1 LLLFDKLRSF
11 VNDAFLNY
19 IFDVEKYDLESYFKG
34 LFKKEDLKKDYLL
47 IIRVNLC
54 EEFEVVGKVDL
65 DNLIEKAQ
73 S

>member
-19 IFDVEKYDLESYFKG
+19 IFEVEKYDLESYFKG
-34 LFKKEDLKKDYLL
+34 LFKKEDREKNYLL

>member
-1 LLLFDKLRSF
+1 MLLFDKLRSF

-19 IFDVEKYDLESYFKG
+19 IFEVEKYDLESYFKG
-34 LFKKEDLKKDYLL
+34 LFKKEDREKNYLL

>member
-1 LLLFDKLRSF
+1 MLLFDKLRSF